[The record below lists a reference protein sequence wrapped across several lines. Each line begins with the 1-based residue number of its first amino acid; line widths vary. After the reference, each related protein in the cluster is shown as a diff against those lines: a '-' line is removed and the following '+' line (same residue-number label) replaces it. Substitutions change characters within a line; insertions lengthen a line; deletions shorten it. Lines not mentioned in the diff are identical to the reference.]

1 MPNRKM
7 IAGRQSYCIYRRHC
21 HPQSHQTSRA
31 SVANGFS
38 SLGVFLFVGVVMTGV
53 LYLFS
58 MNEAAIQGDVM
69 YTMEKEI
76 AALARENEQLVVQE
90 AQLTSLENVE
100 RTVQERGMQEITTAT
115 YIEKDHRIALT
126 QQ

>member
-1 MPNRKM
+1 MKN
-7 IAGRQSYCIYRRHC
+7 AQ
-21 HPQSHQTSRA
+21 
-31 SVANGFS
+31 GFS
-38 SLGVFLFVGVVMTGV
+38 SVGVFLFVGIVLTGV

-69 YTMEKEI
+69 YTMEKDI

-100 RTVQERGMQEITTAT
+100 RTVQERGMQEITEAT
-115 YIEKDHRIALT
+115 YIEKDNRVALT

>member
-1 MPNRKM
+1 MPSKI

-21 HPQSHQTSRA
+21 RTQSNRVRRAQTA
-31 SVANGFS
+31 QGFS
-38 SLGVFLFVGVVMTGV
+38 AVGVFLFVGVVLTSV

-76 AALARENEQLVVQE
+76 AVLARENEQLVVQE
-90 AQLTSLENVE
+90 AQLMSLENVE
-100 RTVQERGMQEITTAT
+100 RTVQERGMQEVTEAI
-115 YIEKDHRIALT
+115 YIEKDNRIALT